1 MGDDSLLAEGWS
13 PAWVPF
19 TVEVRPESD
28 CLVLVATGH
37 LDEWTAGALLR
48 NLIAVCEPCH
58 AEVHL
63 DLTGVRGADAGREVI
78 ARCRT
83 FAEGRGLRFRVSTP
97 PATWVG
103 DELPTAL
110 PGAAR

>member
-1 MGDDSLLAEGWS
+1 MGDDWLLEEDWS

-19 TVEVRPESD
+19 TVVVRPEAD
-28 CLVLVATGH
+28 CLVLEATGH
-37 LDEWTAGALLR
+37 LDEWTAGAILR
-48 NLIAVCEPCH
+48 NLVAVCEPCY

-63 DLTGVRGADAGREVI
+63 DLSRVQGAEAAKEVI

-83 FAEGRGLRFRVSTP
+83 FAEGRRLRFRVSTP
-97 PATWVG
+97 PTTWVG
-103 DELPTAL
+103 ELPTAL